1 MPSPGHGHLL
11 GPPLWSGCVLG
22 RSRTRLRDAWPHTFI
37 FSIGALDTQQT
48 LGWQLTSGDVRKP
61 FPLLGT
67 TRQAGCSVGPSVEL
81 LPTLGWGHGENHPTA
96 APLSF
101 WFQLAEELGTKLA
114 GT

>member
-1 MPSPGHGHLL
+1 MVWLRPGQE
-11 GPPLWSGCVLG
+11 PDKTSGCLA
-22 RSRTRLRDAWPHTFI
+22 SHFI

-81 LPTLGWGHGENHPTA
+81 LPILG
-96 APLSF
+96 
-101 WFQLAEELGTKLA
+101 
-114 GT
+114 